1 MDLNTIFDGWGTE
14 LVVLLVGLLFTG
26 GVGFVFYKK
35 GKICQK
41 QKARDFAK
49 QKQEV
54 KDSQEKNICQ
64 KQKAG
69 DNAEQTQIG

>member
-1 MDLNTIFDGWGTE
+1 MDWNTIFDGWGTQ
-14 LVVLLVGLLFTG
+14 LVATLIGVILASG
-26 GVGFVFYKK
+26 GYCLYKR
-35 GKICQK
+35 GKVNQK

>member
-14 LVVLLVGLLFTG
+14 LISILIGLCLTG
-26 GVGFVFYKK
+26 FGVWIYKK
-35 GKICQK
+35 GRVSQK
-41 QKARDFAK
+41 QKAGDYAK